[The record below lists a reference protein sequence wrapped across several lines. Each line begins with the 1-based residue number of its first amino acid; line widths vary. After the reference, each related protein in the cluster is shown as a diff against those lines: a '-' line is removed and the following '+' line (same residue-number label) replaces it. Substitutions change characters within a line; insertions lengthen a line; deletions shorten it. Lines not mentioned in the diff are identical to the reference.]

1 METKRHLTPPK
12 LSGGEQQRVAVARAL
27 VNEPQVLLADEPTG
41 NLDPQSGQEIFRMF
55 KDINVKGTSVIVATH
70 DWETVR
76 KMQRR
81 IITMER
87 GKVTDDGR
95 APAPQSVKR

>member
-1 METKRHLTPPK
+1 M
-12 LSGGEQQRVAVARAL
+12 
-27 VNEPQVLLADEPTG
+27 
-41 NLDPQSGQEIFRMF
+41 
-55 KDINVKGTSVIVATH
+55 KGTSVIVATH

-95 APAPQSVKR
+95 TPVKQAGEHKA

>member
-1 METKRHLTPPK
+1 
-12 LSGGEQQRVAVARAL
+12 
-27 VNEPQVLLADEPTG
+27 
-41 NLDPQSGQEIFRMF
+41 
-55 KDINVKGTSVIVATH
+55 VIVATH

-87 GKVTDDGR
+87 GSVLDDGSQLSQR
-95 APAPQSVKR
+95 SQTASLKKDAGVAWTKPLEREP